1 VSGVGDFTAAGAP
14 LLQEAIRIARTD
26 PKIRFRS
33 SEFRTKLPMLRVKA
47 QVRYVGEVRNLF
59 AVALAAL
66 VISACGAYREGPG
79 AGPSPT
85 PSEGTGLGY
94 DLVVTE
100 KDKTATMRVGQKVEV
115 VLHAAGNMDNWTQVR
130 STNES
135 VLIPIV
141 NPAATAVRGVTLAA
155 FKAVAPGQAEI
166 TAYASPHCPPGSA
179 CPMYVAV
186 ISIKV
191 TVTP

>member
-1 VSGVGDFTAAGAP
+1 V
-14 LLQEAIRIARTD
+14 
-26 PKIRFRS
+26 
-33 SEFRTKLPMLRVKA
+33 
-47 QVRYVGEVRNLF
+47 
-59 AVALAAL
+59 
-66 VISACGAYREGPG
+66 
-79 AGPSPT
+79 
-85 PSEGTGLGY
+85 
-94 DLVVTE
+94 VVTE

-141 NPAATAVRGVTLAA
+141 NPAVRGVTLAA

-166 TAYASPHCPPGSA
+166 TAYASPHCPPGAA

-186 ISIKV
+186 VSIKV
-191 TVTP
+191 TVTA

>member
-1 VSGVGDFTAAGAP
+1 
-14 LLQEAIRIARTD
+14 LIAIA
-26 PKIRFRS
+26 
-33 SEFRTKLPMLRVKA
+33 
-47 QVRYVGEVRNLF
+47 
-59 AVALAAL
+59 AAL
-66 VISACGAYREGPG
+66 VVSCCGSYRVGSG
-79 AGPSPT
+79 TDPSPT

-115 VLHAAGNMDNWTQVR
+115 VFHASSTMDNWTQVR
-130 STNES
+130 STNTS
-135 VLIPIV
+135 VLVPIV

-166 TAYASPHCPPGSA
+166 TAYANPHCTPGTA

-186 ISIKV
+186 VSIRV